1 MQPNGSVSFMKR
13 IKVDSKC
20 DCLPS
25 NFLEYSISNIGFHMD
40 FFGKKEEKKHERTR
54 KEDVLMTELI
64 HPPLRVSV
72 TTVQRI
78 ERLTCKIWRL

>member
-1 MQPNGSVSFMKR
+1 
-13 IKVDSKC
+13 
-20 DCLPS
+20 
-25 NFLEYSISNIGFHMD
+25 MD

-54 KEDVLMTELI
+54 KEDVLMKELI